1 MNDKRNK
8 RKSALNEKGYTRE
21 AEYWGDEN
29 YQDQLLK
36 VLDTENIPKIREIP
50 EYIEQ
55 QSLEKHTTNN
65 LVKREQD
72 ADFYEQSITH
82 LLDEYEKAVEIGKV
96 ADFNIMKITELFT
109 KWNIKNLELFYRF
122 ERLKKAN
129 IVNNFK
135 KYIPME
141 SK

>member
-1 MNDKRNK
+1 M
-8 RKSALNEKGYTRE
+8 
-21 AEYWGDEN
+21 
-29 YQDQLLK
+29 
-36 VLDTENIPKIREIP
+36 DTENIPKIREIP

-109 KWNIKNLELFYRF
+109 K
-122 ERLKKAN
+122 
-129 IVNNFK
+129 
-135 KYIPME
+135 
-141 SK
+141 